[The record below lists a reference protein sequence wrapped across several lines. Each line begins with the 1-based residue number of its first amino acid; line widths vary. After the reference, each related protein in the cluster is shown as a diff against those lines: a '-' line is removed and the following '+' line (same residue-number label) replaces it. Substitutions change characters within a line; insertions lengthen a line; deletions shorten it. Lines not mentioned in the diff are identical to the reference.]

1 MNNGEIVLKG
11 TPKEVFK
18 QSDLLESIGL
28 GVPQVTYLMKA
39 LKKKGFNVSEDAY
52 TIQQAKEELLKL
64 FSTNSR
70 EGL

>member
-1 MNNGEIVLKG
+1 M
-11 TPKEVFK
+11 FK

-52 TIQQAKEELLKL
+52 TIEQAKRRTFKT
-64 FSTNSR
+64 F
-70 EGL
+70 